1 VQTFHSCDRVNESS
15 AYRRELALADGSHAR
30 REVGI
35 AEGFSAVSS
44 FHLRD
49 RISSPLEMGTL
60 VVYPTNC
67 ERCEASATR
76 VYFSLKRS

>member
-1 VQTFHSCDRVNESS
+1 MAHTRGEKWALPKISSWSVHFTFEK
-15 AYRRELALADGSHAR
+15 
-30 REVGI
+30 
-35 AEGFSAVSS
+35 
-44 FHLRD
+44 